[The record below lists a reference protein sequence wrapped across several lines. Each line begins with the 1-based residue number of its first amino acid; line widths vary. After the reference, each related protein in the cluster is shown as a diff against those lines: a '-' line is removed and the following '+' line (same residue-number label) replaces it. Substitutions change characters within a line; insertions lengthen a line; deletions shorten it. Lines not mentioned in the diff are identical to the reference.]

1 MEIKRFKPLV
11 DKMFYI
17 ISIPTILLMA
27 ALTVICAMAH
37 ITLVAVIFMD
47 VLVFYLIVSPL
58 FGYVEL
64 RENEVFVKF
73 GLHNSRKIPYNTIR
87 DVQKDRKFYSESMV
101 SLKNAIEH
109 VNIKYNAFDVTTVS
123 VVDNDAFIEELK
135 ARCKNAS
142 RKSGDIY
149 TQN

>member
-1 MEIKRFKPLV
+1 METKRYKPLI

-27 ALTVICAMAH
+27 TLTVICAIAH
-37 ITLVAVIFMD
+37 ITLVSVIFVD
-47 VLVFYLIVSPL
+47 ILVVYLIVSPL

-73 GLHNSRKIPYNTIR
+73 GLYNSRKIPYDTIR
-87 DVQKDRKFYSESMV
+87 GVKKDRKFYSESMV

-109 VNIKYNAFDVTTVS
+109 VNIKYNSFDVTTVS
-123 VVDNDAFIEELK
+123 VVDNDGFIEELK
-135 ARCKNAS
+135 ERCK
-142 RKSGDIY
+142 RDL
-149 TQN
+149 Q

>member
-1 MEIKRFKPLV
+1 METKRYKPLI

-27 ALTVICAMAH
+27 TLTVICAMAH
-37 ITLVAVIFMD
+37 ITLVSVIFVD
-47 VLVFYLIVSPL
+47 ILVIYLIVSPL

-73 GLHNSRKIPYNTIR
+73 GLYNSRKIPYDTIR
-87 DVQKDRKFYSESMV
+87 GVKKDRKFYSESMV

-109 VNIKYNAFDVTTVS
+109 VNIKYNSFDVTTVS
-123 VVDNDAFIEELK
+123 VVDNDGFIEELEE
-135 ARCKNAS
+135 RCK
-142 RKSGDIY
+142 KDL
-149 TQN
+149 Q

>member
-1 MEIKRFKPLV
+1 METKRYKPLI

-37 ITLVAVIFMD
+37 ITLVSVIFVD
-47 VLVFYLIVSPL
+47 ILVIYLIVSPL

-73 GLHNSRKIPYNTIR
+73 GLYSSRKIPYDTIR
-87 DVQKDRKFYSESMV
+87 GVNKDRKFYSESMV

-109 VNIKYNAFDVTTVS
+109 VNIKYNSFDVTTVS
-123 VVDNDAFIEELK
+123 VVDNDGFIEELK
-135 ARCKNAS
+135 ERCK
-142 RKSGDIY
+142 KDL
-149 TQN
+149 Q

>member
-1 MEIKRFKPLV
+1 METKRYKPLI

-27 ALTVICAMAH
+27 TLTVICAMAH
-37 ITLVAVIFMD
+37 ITLVSVIFVD
-47 VLVFYLIVSPL
+47 ILVIYLIVSPL

-73 GLHNSRKIPYNTIR
+73 GLYNSRKIPYDTIR
-87 DVQKDRKFYSESMV
+87 GVKKDRKFYSESMV

-109 VNIKYNAFDVTTVS
+109 VNIKYNSFDVTTVS
-123 VVDNDAFIEELK
+123 VVDNDGFIEELK
-135 ARCKNAS
+135 ERCK
-142 RKSGDIY
+142 KDL
-149 TQN
+149 Q